1 MNSTE
6 SSNSEDIEKSKDI
19 SEDNSEEIS
28 QDNSEELSG
37 DITADEESHSVP
49 LDQYEK
55 IKDDYLRL
63 AADFDN
69 FKKRNEKE
77 KAMSVVSSLSMI
89 ISSLLPLI
97 DNFEIAMNQED
108 TPTEIEAL
116 YKMAQAFLDTFN
128 VKEVPGVGE
137 LFDPTFHEAV
147 EQSGDGQKEVVGE
160 VLRKGY
166 EIDGR
171 LLRPAMV
178 KVHSE

>member
-1 MNSTE
+1 M
-6 SSNSEDIEKSKDI
+6 SKDDTNQ
-19 SEDNSEEIS
+19 SKDLDKPEETP
-28 QDNSEELSG
+28 EE
-37 DITADEESHSVP
+37 TPEENTVS
-49 LDQYEK
+49 LEQYEK

-69 FKKRNEKE
+69 FKKRAEKE
-77 KAMSVVSSLSMI
+77 KSMSLVTSLSMI

-97 DNFEIAMNQED
+97 DNFEIAVNRED
-108 TPTEIEAL
+108 SPDEIDAL

-137 LFDPTFHEAV
+137 PFNPSFHEAV
-147 EQSGDGQKEVVGE
+147 EKSGEGAEEMVGE
-160 VLRKGY
+160 VHRKGY

>member
-1 MNSTE
+1 MSKDDTNH
-6 SSNSEDIEKSKDI
+6 SEDLETT
-19 SEDNSEEIS
+19 EETSEET
-28 QDNSEELSG
+28 SEENTVSLQ
-37 DITADEESHSVP
+37 
-49 LDQYEK
+49 QYEK
-55 IKDDYLRL
+55 MKDDYLRL

-69 FKKRNEKE
+69 YKKRTEKE
-77 KAMSVVSSLSMI
+77 KSMSVVTSLSMI

-97 DNFEIAMNQED
+97 DNFEIAINRKD
-108 TPTEIEAL
+108 SPDEIDAL

-137 LFDPTFHEAV
+137 PFNPAFHEAV
-147 EQSGDGQKEVVGE
+147 EKSGDGVKELVGE
-160 VLRKGY
+160 VHRKGY

>member
-1 MNSTE
+1 MSKDDTNH
-6 SSNSEDIEKSKDI
+6 SEDLETP
-19 SEDNSEEIS
+19 EENTVS
-28 QDNSEELSG
+28 LQ
-37 DITADEESHSVP
+37 
-49 LDQYEK
+49 QYEK
-55 IKDDYLRL
+55 MKDDYLRL

-69 FKKRNEKE
+69 YKKRTEKE
-77 KAMSVVSSLSMI
+77 KSMSVVTSLSMI

-97 DNFEIAMNQED
+97 DNFEIAINRKD
-108 TPTEIEAL
+108 SPDEIDAL

-137 LFDPTFHEAV
+137 PFNPAFHEAV
-147 EQSGDGQKEVVGE
+147 EKSGDGVKELVGE
-160 VLRKGY
+160 VHRKGY

>member
-1 MNSTE
+1 MSKDDTNH
-6 SSNSEDIEKSKDI
+6 SEDLETP
-19 SEDNSEEIS
+19 EETPVS
-28 QDNSEELSG
+28 LQ
-37 DITADEESHSVP
+37 
-49 LDQYEK
+49 QYEK
-55 IKDDYLRL
+55 MKDDYLRL

-69 FKKRNEKE
+69 YKKRAEKE
-77 KAMSVVSSLSMI
+77 KSMSVVTSLSMI

-97 DNFEIAMNQED
+97 DNFEIAINRKD
-108 TPTEIEAL
+108 SPDEIDAL

-137 LFDPTFHEAV
+137 PFNPSFHEAV
-147 EQSGDGQKEVVGE
+147 EKSGDGVEELVAEVH
-160 VLRKGY
+160 RKGY

>member
-1 MNSTE
+1 MSKDDTNH
-6 SSNSEDIEKSKDI
+6 SEDLETP
-19 SEDNSEEIS
+19 EETP
-28 QDNSEELSG
+28 EETPVSLQ
-37 DITADEESHSVP
+37 
-49 LDQYEK
+49 QYEK
-55 IKDDYLRL
+55 MKDDYLRL

-69 FKKRNEKE
+69 YKKRAEKE
-77 KAMSVVSSLSMI
+77 KSMSVVTSLSMI

-97 DNFEIAMNQED
+97 DNFEIAINRKD
-108 TPTEIEAL
+108 SPDEINAL

-137 LFDPTFHEAV
+137 PFNPSFHEAV
-147 EQSGDGQKEVVGE
+147 EKSGDGVEELVAEVH
-160 VLRKGY
+160 RKGY

>member
-1 MNSTE
+1 MSKDDTNH
-6 SSNSEDIEKSKDI
+6 SEDLETP
-19 SEDNSEEIS
+19 EETSEET
-28 QDNSEELSG
+28 SEENTVSLQ
-37 DITADEESHSVP
+37 
-49 LDQYEK
+49 QYEK
-55 IKDDYLRL
+55 MKDDYFRL

-69 FKKRNEKE
+69 YKKRTEKE
-77 KAMSVVSSLSMI
+77 KSMSVVTSLSMI

-97 DNFEIAMNQED
+97 DNFEIAINRKD
-108 TPTEIEAL
+108 SPDEIDAL

-137 LFDPTFHEAV
+137 PFNPAFHEAV
-147 EQSGDGQKEVVGE
+147 EKSGDGVKELVGE
-160 VLRKGY
+160 VHRKGY

>member
-1 MNSTE
+1 M
-6 SSNSEDIEKSKDI
+6 
-19 SEDNSEEIS
+19 
-28 QDNSEELSG
+28 
-37 DITADEESHSVP
+37 
-49 LDQYEK
+49 
-55 IKDDYLRL
+55 KDDYLRL

-69 FKKRNEKE
+69 FKKRAEKE
-77 KAMSVVSSLSMI
+77 KSMSLVTSLSMI

-97 DNFEIAMNQED
+97 DNFEIAVNRED
-108 TPTEIEAL
+108 SPDEIGAL

-137 LFDPTFHEAV
+137 PFNPSFHEAV
-147 EQSGDGQKEVVGE
+147 EKSGDGVEELVGE
-160 VLRKGY
+160 VHRKGY

>member
-1 MNSTE
+1 MSKDDTNH
-6 SSNSEDIEKSKDI
+6 SEDLETP
-19 SEDNSEEIS
+19 EETP
-28 QDNSEELSG
+28 EETPVSLQ
-37 DITADEESHSVP
+37 
-49 LDQYEK
+49 QYEK
-55 IKDDYLRL
+55 MKDDYLRL

-69 FKKRNEKE
+69 YKKRAEKE
-77 KAMSVVSSLSMI
+77 KSMSVVTSLSMI

-97 DNFEIAMNQED
+97 DNFEIAINRKD
-108 TPTEIEAL
+108 SPDEIDAL

-137 LFDPTFHEAV
+137 PFNPAFHEAV
-147 EQSGDGQKEVVGE
+147 EKSGDGVKELVGE
-160 VLRKGY
+160 VHRKGY

>member
-1 MNSTE
+1 MSKDDTNH
-6 SSNSEDIEKSKDI
+6 SEDLETP
-19 SEDNSEEIS
+19 EETP
-28 QDNSEELSG
+28 EETPVSLQ
-37 DITADEESHSVP
+37 
-49 LDQYEK
+49 QYEK
-55 IKDDYLRL
+55 MKDDYLRL

-69 FKKRNEKE
+69 YKKRAEKE
-77 KAMSVVSSLSMI
+77 KSMSVVTSLSMI

-97 DNFEIAMNQED
+97 DNFEIAINRKD
-108 TPTEIEAL
+108 SPDEIDAL

-137 LFDPTFHEAV
+137 PFNPAFHEAL
-147 EQSGDGQKEVVGE
+147 EKSGDGVKELVGE
-160 VLRKGY
+160 VHRKGY

>member
-1 MNSTE
+1 MSKDDTNQ
-6 SSNSEDIEKSKDI
+6 SEDLDKP
-19 SEDNSEEIS
+19 EETP
-28 QDNSEELSG
+28 EE
-37 DITADEESHSVP
+37 TPEENTVS
-49 LDQYEK
+49 LEQYEK

-69 FKKRNEKE
+69 FKKRAEKE
-77 KAMSVVSSLSMI
+77 KSMSLVTSLSMI

-97 DNFEIAMNQED
+97 DNFEIAVNRED
-108 TPTEIEAL
+108 SPDEIDAL
-116 YKMAQAFLDTFN
+116 YKMAQVFLDTFN

-137 LFDPTFHEAV
+137 PFNPSFHEAV
-147 EQSGDGQKEVVGE
+147 EKSGEGAEELVGE
-160 VLRKGY
+160 VHRKGY

>member
-1 MNSTE
+1 MSKDDTNH
-6 SSNSEDIEKSKDI
+6 SEDLETP
-19 SEDNSEEIS
+19 EETP
-28 QDNSEELSG
+28 EENTVSLQ
-37 DITADEESHSVP
+37 
-49 LDQYEK
+49 QYEK
-55 IKDDYLRL
+55 MKDDYLRL

-69 FKKRNEKE
+69 YKKRTEKE
-77 KAMSVVSSLSMI
+77 KSMSVVTSLSMI

-97 DNFEIAMNQED
+97 DNFEIAINRKD
-108 TPTEIEAL
+108 SPDEIDAL

-137 LFDPTFHEAV
+137 PFNPAFHEAV
-147 EQSGDGQKEVVGE
+147 EKSGDGVKELVGE
-160 VLRKGY
+160 VHRKGY

>member
-1 MNSTE
+1 MSKDDTNH
-6 SSNSEDIEKSKDI
+6 SEDLETP
-19 SEDNSEEIS
+19 EETSEENTVS
-28 QDNSEELSG
+28 LQ
-37 DITADEESHSVP
+37 
-49 LDQYEK
+49 QYEK
-55 IKDDYLRL
+55 MKDDYLRL

-69 FKKRNEKE
+69 YKKRTEKE
-77 KAMSVVSSLSMI
+77 KSMSVVTSLSMI

-97 DNFEIAMNQED
+97 DNFEIAINRKD
-108 TPTEIEAL
+108 SPDEIDAL

-137 LFDPTFHEAV
+137 PFNPAFHEAV
-147 EQSGDGQKEVVGE
+147 EKSGDGVKELVGE
-160 VLRKGY
+160 VHRKGY

>member
-1 MNSTE
+1 MSKDDTNH
-6 SSNSEDIEKSKDI
+6 SEDLET
-19 SEDNSEEIS
+19 SEET
-28 QDNSEELSG
+28 SEE
-37 DITADEESHSVP
+37 TPEETSEENTVS
-49 LDQYEK
+49 LQQYEK
-55 IKDDYLRL
+55 MKDDYLRL

-69 FKKRNEKE
+69 YKKRTEKE
-77 KAMSVVSSLSMI
+77 KSMSVVTSLSMI

-97 DNFEIAMNQED
+97 DNFEIAINRKD
-108 TPTEIEAL
+108 SPDEIDAL

-137 LFDPTFHEAV
+137 PFNPAFHEAV
-147 EQSGDGQKEVVGE
+147 EKSGDGVKELVGE
-160 VLRKGY
+160 VHRKGY

>member
-1 MNSTE
+1 MSKDDTNH
-6 SSNSEDIEKSKDI
+6 SEDLETP
-19 SEDNSEEIS
+19 EETP
-28 QDNSEELSG
+28 EETPVSLQ
-37 DITADEESHSVP
+37 
-49 LDQYEK
+49 QYEK
-55 IKDDYLRL
+55 MKDDYLRL

-69 FKKRNEKE
+69 YKKRTEKE
-77 KAMSVVSSLSMI
+77 KSMSVVTSLSMI

-97 DNFEIAMNQED
+97 DNFEIAINRKD
-108 TPTEIEAL
+108 SPDEIDAL

-137 LFDPTFHEAV
+137 PFNPAFHEAV
-147 EQSGDGQKEVVGE
+147 EKSGDGVKELVGE
-160 VLRKGY
+160 VHRKGY

>member
-1 MNSTE
+1 MNSNE
-6 SSNSEDIEKSKDI
+6 SSNSEEIET
-19 SEDNSEEIS
+19 SEET
-28 QDNSEELSG
+28 SEE
-37 DITADEESHSVP
+37 THSIP
-49 LDQYEK
+49 LGQYEK

-63 AADFDN
+63 AADFEN
-69 FKKRNEKE
+69 FKKRTEKE
-77 KAMSVVSSLSMI
+77 KSMSTVTSLSII

-97 DNFEIAMNQED
+97 DNFEISMSQED

-128 VKEVPGVGE
+128 VKEVPGIGE
-137 LFDPTFHEAV
+137 SFDPNYHEAV
-147 EQSGDGQKEVVGE
+147 EQSGKGEKELVGE

-166 EIDGR
+166 EINGR

>member
-1 MNSTE
+1 MSKDDTNQ
-6 SSNSEDIEKSKDI
+6 SEDLDKP
-19 SEDNSEEIS
+19 EETP
-28 QDNSEELSG
+28 EE
-37 DITADEESHSVP
+37 TPEENTVS
-49 LDQYEK
+49 LEQYEK

-69 FKKRNEKE
+69 FKKRAEKE
-77 KAMSVVSSLSMI
+77 KSMSLVTSLSMI

-97 DNFEIAMNQED
+97 DNFEIAVNRED
-108 TPTEIEAL
+108 SPNEIDAL

-137 LFDPTFHEAV
+137 PFNPSFHEAV
-147 EQSGDGQKEVVGE
+147 EKSGEGAEELVGE
-160 VLRKGY
+160 VHRKGY

>member
-1 MNSTE
+1 MSKDDTNQ
-6 SSNSEDIEKSKDI
+6 SEDLDKPEETPEETP
-19 SEDNSEEIS
+19 EDNTVSLE
-28 QDNSEELSG
+28 
-37 DITADEESHSVP
+37 
-49 LDQYEK
+49 QYEK

-69 FKKRNEKE
+69 FKKRAEKE
-77 KAMSVVSSLSMI
+77 KSMSLVTSLSMI

-97 DNFEIAMNQED
+97 DNFEIAVNRED
-108 TPTEIEAL
+108 SPDEIDAL
-116 YKMAQAFLDTFN
+116 YKMAQVFLDTFN

-137 LFDPTFHEAV
+137 PFNPSFHEAV
-147 EQSGDGQKEVVGE
+147 EKSGEGAEELVGE
-160 VLRKGY
+160 VHRKGY

>member
-1 MNSTE
+1 M
-6 SSNSEDIEKSKDI
+6 SKDDANQ
-19 SEDNSEEIS
+19 SKDLKNPEETP
-28 QDNSEELSG
+28 EE
-37 DITADEESHSVP
+37 TPEENTVS
-49 LDQYEK
+49 LQQYEK
-55 IKDDYLRL
+55 MKDDYLRL

-69 FKKRNEKE
+69 FKKRAEKE
-77 KAMSVVSSLSMI
+77 KSMSVVTSLSMI

-97 DNFEIAMNQED
+97 DNFEIAVNRED
-108 TPTEIEAL
+108 SPDEIEAL

-128 VKEVPGVGE
+128 VKEVPGIGE
-137 LFDPTFHEAV
+137 PFDPSFHEAV
-147 EQSGDGQKEVVGE
+147 EKSGDGTKELVGE

>member
-1 MNSTE
+1 MSKDDTNH
-6 SSNSEDIEKSKDI
+6 SEDLET
-19 SEDNSEEIS
+19 SEET
-28 QDNSEELSG
+28 SEENTVSLQ
-37 DITADEESHSVP
+37 
-49 LDQYEK
+49 QYEK
-55 IKDDYLRL
+55 MKDDYLRL

-69 FKKRNEKE
+69 YKKRTEKE
-77 KAMSVVSSLSMI
+77 KSMSVVTSLSMI

-97 DNFEIAMNQED
+97 DNFEIAINRKD
-108 TPTEIEAL
+108 SPDEIDAL

-137 LFDPTFHEAV
+137 PFNPAFHEAV
-147 EQSGDGQKEVVGE
+147 EKSGDGVKELVGE
-160 VLRKGY
+160 VHRKGY

>member
-1 MNSTE
+1 MSKDDTNQ
-6 SSNSEDIEKSKDI
+6 SEDLDKP
-19 SEDNSEEIS
+19 EETP
-28 QDNSEELSG
+28 EE
-37 DITADEESHSVP
+37 TPEENTVS
-49 LDQYEK
+49 LEQYEK

-69 FKKRNEKE
+69 FKKRAEKE
-77 KAMSVVSSLSMI
+77 KSMSLVTSLSMI

-97 DNFEIAMNQED
+97 DNFEIAVNRED
-108 TPTEIEAL
+108 SPDEIDAL

-137 LFDPTFHEAV
+137 PFNPSFHEAV
-147 EQSGDGQKEVVGE
+147 EKSGEGAEEMVGE
-160 VLRKGY
+160 VHRKGY

>member
-1 MNSTE
+1 MSRDDTNH
-6 SSNSEDIEKSKDI
+6 SEDLETP
-19 SEDNSEEIS
+19 EETSEET
-28 QDNSEELSG
+28 SEENTVSLQ
-37 DITADEESHSVP
+37 
-49 LDQYEK
+49 QYEK
-55 IKDDYLRL
+55 MKDDYLRL

-69 FKKRNEKE
+69 YKKRTEKE
-77 KAMSVVSSLSMI
+77 KSMSVVTSLSMI

-97 DNFEIAMNQED
+97 DNFEIAINRKD
-108 TPTEIEAL
+108 SPDEIDAL

-137 LFDPTFHEAV
+137 PFNPAFHEAV
-147 EQSGDGQKEVVGE
+147 EKSGDGVKELVGE
-160 VLRKGY
+160 VHRKGY